1 MRFTTLAQYIVV
13 PGKRVLAECCS
24 SKTEQNSIS
33 AYELNTKKKKN
44 RLTTFDV
51 KSEPTA
57 LADT

>member
-1 MRFTTLAQYIVV
+1 
-13 PGKRVLAECCS
+13 VLAECCS

-33 AYELNTKKKKN
+33 ASELNTKKNKN

-57 LADT
+57 LADTWLIENLI